1 MDNLVRPFLE
11 ADRKR
16 LIPLA
21 IPGLGLANGDSK
33 FPRCWR
39 SSCEVLSPKK
49 DQIEPNQQLAEI
61 DAKLTDIREF
71 LNMYKDRL
79 EDKDKTERIAK
90 EWKALG
96 LVFDRLFFWIYLFII
111 LVSLAVVLGFIFL
124 SG

>member
-16 LIPLA
+16 LIPPA

-33 FPRCWR
+33 FPRYWR
-39 SSCEVLSPKK
+39 SSCDVLSPKK
-49 DQIEPNQQLAEI
+49 DQIEPNLQLAEI

-71 LNMYKDRL
+71 LGMYRDRL
-79 EDKDKTERIAK
+79 QAKDKTEKIAK

-96 LVFDRLFFWIYLFII
+96 LVFDRLFFWIYLLII
-111 LVSLAVVLGFIFL
+111 LVSLTVVLGFMC
-124 SG
+124 G